1 MFDVRFAHRVQRRPV
16 LELYPSFRPD
26 ISLNPAAFDL
36 MPLSRPK
43 TRTAS
48 PKPAASSAPTPAL
61 RPIKK
66 LMAANRSEI
75 AVRIFRAATEL
86 HLRTVAIFAQED
98 RLCIHRYKAD
108 EAYQVGAGKGP
119 VAAYLDIESIVGVA
133 KEKNVD
139 AIHPGYGFL
148 SENAEFARAC
158 ERAGIVF
165 VGPRPELLDMMGDKT
180 AARAVAQ
187 RIGVPV
193 LPGTKDPISDREEA
207 IRTAKSIGF
216 PLIIKAAFGGGGRGM
231 RVVHKAADLVN
242 LLDEAQAEAG
252 RAFGNPAV
260 FLEKYIP
267 RAKHIEVQIL
277 GDKHGNVIHLHERDC
292 SVQRR
297 HQKVVEVAPSFGLP
311 ENVVRELC
319 DAAARLAREIRYD
332 NAGTVEFLYDLDHH
346 QWFFIEMNPRIQ
358 VEHTV
363 TEVITGLDLVRA
375 QILIA
380 QGHALHSPEV
390 GMPFQTEVPRNG
402 YAIQCR
408 ITTEDPENKFI
419 PDYGRILAYRSPGGF
434 GVRLDG
440 GMGYAGAVITPFYDS
455 MLVKSITS
463 GQTYEIAMN
472 RARRVL
478 SEFRI
483 RGVKTNIPF
492 LENVIAHA
500 QFRTGQATTTLIDTT
515 PELFA
520 FKARRD
526 RATKLL
532 NFLGN
537 VIVNGNPHA
546 KGFRP
551 EKPFAAAPVPSASPS
566 GGAARVQFG
575 VQSLEFGVSKPKT
588 QNTKL
593 KPASLTPN
601 SKPQTPNSAGVARGT
616 RQLLLELG
624 PQKFAEWTVK
634 QKRLLVTDTTWRDAH
649 QSLMA
654 TRVRSYDML
663 ACADAL
669 AHRVPNLFS
678 LEMWGGATF
687 DTAMRFLSEDP
698 WERLRQLRAK
708 VPNICFQMLFR
719 GANAVGYTNYPD
731 NVVAGFVRHA
741 AASGMD
747 IFRVFDSL
755 NYLPNLRVAMEAV
768 NETHGVCEAAICYTG
783 DINDPAREKF
793 NLTYY
798 VKIARELE
806 RMGAHFLAIK
816 DMAGLCR
823 PYAAQKLVKTLKEEV
838 GLPVHFHTH
847 DTSGIAAASVLRAAD
862 AGVDV
867 VDLALA
873 AMSGSTSQPN
883 LNSVVAALRNT
894 PRDTG
899 LDLEALNEFSD
910 YWEQVREYYRPFD
923 TAPKSGSAEVYLH
936 EMPGGQYTNLKEQA
950 AAMGVAH
957 RWPEI
962 ARTYAE
968 VNQLFGDI
976 VKVTPSS
983 KVVGDMALFLF
994 SKGIKPADVVNL
1006 EPGTTAFPESVIDMM
1021 MGGLGWPEGGWPEQ
1035 AWKVILGPKR
1045 FQEAHAR
1052 YVAATSAK
1060 LGRKVERQANALD
1073 LDKMRAELAEK
1084 LKRPVNDDDLYSHLM
1099 YPQVFAEFAKHVA
1112 AYSDVSVLPTP
1123 AFFYGLKPGEE
1134 ISVSIEEG
1142 KVLIIRLISIGQP
1155 DKDGRRAIS
1164 YELNGI
1170 GRETF
1175 ILDKTV
1181 APKTKARLKAD
1192 LNDPTQVAAPIPG
1205 LIAQL
1210 QVSVGSKVAKGDKL
1224 LMMEAMKMQ
1233 NTVYAPCDGVVA
1245 ELHVAL
1251 GDTVEAKDLLIKI
1264 RAAG

>member
-1 MFDVRFAHRVQRRPV
+1 
-16 LELYPSFRPD
+16 
-26 ISLNPAAFDL
+26 
-36 MPLSRPK
+36 MPLSRSKP
-43 TRTAS
+43 RTAS
-48 PKPAASSAPTPAL
+48 KSSAAATAATSDAARTPAIK
-61 RPIKK
+61 PVKK

-75 AVRIFRAATEL
+75 AVRIFRAGTEL
-86 HLRTVAIFAQED
+86 HLRTVAVFAQED

-108 EAYQVGAGKGP
+108 EAYQIGAGKGP
-119 VAAYLDIESIVGVA
+119 VAAYLDIESIVAVA
-133 KEKNVD
+133 RERNVD

-148 SENAEFARAC
+148 SENPEFARAC
-158 ERAGIVF
+158 ARAGIIF
-165 VGPRPELLDMMGDKT
+165 VGPRPELLEMMGDKT

-193 LPGTKDPISDREEA
+193 LPGTKDPITDREEA
-207 IRTAKSIGF
+207 LKTARNIGF

-231 RVVHKAADLVN
+231 RVVQKPADLAN

-277 GDKHGNVIHLHERDC
+277 GDQHGNVIHLHERDC

-311 ENVVRELC
+311 EKVVRELC
-319 DAAARLAREIRYD
+319 DAAARMAREIRYD
-332 NAGTVEFLYDLDHH
+332 NAGTVEFLYDLDRHE
-346 QWFFIEMNPRIQ
+346 WFFIEMNPRIQ

-390 GMPFQTEVPRNG
+390 GMPFQTEIPRNG

-408 ITTEDPENKFI
+408 ITTEDPENKFM
-419 PDYGRILAYRSPGGF
+419 PDYGRIMAYRSPGGF

-492 LENVIAHA
+492 LENVIAHP
-500 QFRTGQATTTLIDTT
+500 QFRSGQATTTLIDTT

-551 EKPFAAAPVPSASPS
+551 DKPFAVAVPPPSFAGNRKPETGDRKPSKAEDGQARSTDPVSGFRSP
-566 GGAARVQFG
+566 
-575 VQSLEFGVSKPKT
+575 VSSIP
-588 QNTKL
+588 
-593 KPASLTPN
+593 P
-601 SKPQTPNSAGVARGT
+601 GT
-616 RQLLLELG
+616 RQKLLELG
-624 PQKFAEWTVK
+624 PKKFAEWTAK

-669 AHRVPNLFS
+669 ARRAPNLFS

-687 DTAMRFLSEDP
+687 DTAMRFLNEDP
-698 WERLRQLRAK
+698 WERLRQLRAR

-731 NVVAGFVRHA
+731 NVVAGFVKHA
-741 AASGMD
+741 ASSGMD

-768 NETHGVCEAAICYTG
+768 NETHAVCEAAICYTG
-783 DINDPAREKF
+783 DITNPAREKF
-793 NLTYY
+793 DLTYY

-823 PYAAQKLVKTLKEEV
+823 PYAAQKLVKALKDEV
-838 GLPVHFHTH
+838 GLPIHFHTH

-862 AGVDV
+862 AGVDI

-873 AMSGSTSQPN
+873 SMSGSTSQPN
-883 LNSVVAALRNT
+883 LNSVVAALQNT

-899 LDLEALNEFSD
+899 LDLPALNEFSD
-910 YWEQVREYYRPFD
+910 YWELVREYYRPFD

-950 AAMGVAH
+950 ASMGVAQ

-1021 MGGLGWPEGGWPEQ
+1021 MGGLGWPEGGWPEK
-1035 AWKVILGPKR
+1035 AWKVILGQKR
-1045 FQEAHAR
+1045 FQEAHAK
-1052 YVAATSAK
+1052 YVAATTQK
-1060 LGRKVERQANALD
+1060 LGRRVDRDAVKPALD
-1073 LDKMRAELAEK
+1073 LDKTRAELTEK
-1084 LKRPVNDDDLYSHLM
+1084 LRHTPTDDDLYSHLM
-1099 YPQVFAEFAKHVA
+1099 YPQVHADFAKHTA
-1112 AYSDVSVLPTP
+1112 TYSDVSVLPTP

-1181 APKTKARLKAD
+1181 APKTKARPKAD
-1192 LNDPTQVAAPIPG
+1192 LADPTQVAAPIPG

-1210 QVSVGSKVAKGDKL
+1210 QVSVGGKVAKGDKL

-1233 NTVYAPCDGVVA
+1233 NTVYAPCDGIVA